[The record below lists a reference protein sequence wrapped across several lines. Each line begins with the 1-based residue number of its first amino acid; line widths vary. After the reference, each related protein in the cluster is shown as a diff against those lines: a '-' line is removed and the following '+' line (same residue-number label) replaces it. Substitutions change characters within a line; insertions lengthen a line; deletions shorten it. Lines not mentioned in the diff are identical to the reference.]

1 MPKNIG
7 YSKTNPKPKKGK
19 KSIWEKTQDKF

>member
-1 MPKNIG
+1 LPKNIG
-7 YSKTNPKPKKGK
+7 YGAANPKRKKG